1 MVWVSLAHYPGLG
14 IAIKG
19 MRIRLITLRLSS
31 VVPSLIWFLP
41 LLQTL
46 VDLQSW
52 QKLAYPDSTGFP
64 VYVRLLDLGILVDIG
79 VTSSPARLAIDF

>member
-1 MVWVSLAHYPGLG
+1 MGLVSLAHYPGLG

-52 QKLAYPDSTGFP
+52 QKLAYPD
-64 VYVRLLDLGILVDIG
+64 
-79 VTSSPARLAIDF
+79 LAISSLRALIRFGHTGRYRRDLLPG